1 MMSNYYQVAQI
12 GKGRYRI
19 FDPLGVFTDL
29 FVGRERALLWDTS
42 YGFRD
47 LRAVVKSLTDLPLY
61 VVNSH
66 GHIDHACGN
75 YQFDEPIYIHP
86 ADIPV
91 LRDHHGAYRK
101 KLAMEMARNAVDPLS
116 GKPVNVISQDFDVRA
131 YLERPVGDLREVR
144 EGSVFDLG
152 GMHLEVIEVPGHTPG
167 SIGLLYREEKIFYAG
182 DSMNDDL
189 WLFLKEACPLSVYK
203 ETLKKAWQMD
213 FDTLIMSHSPMPLD
227 KKVLL
232 DYMDTAEQLDYSK
245 AFPFSAPLTPEAEA
259 RRYVR
264 EGFTPEDMGMGKPGY
279 AGIVIC
285 EEKIR

>member
-12 GKGRYRI
+12 EKGRYRI

-91 LRDHHGAYRK
+91 LRDQHGAYRK
-101 KLAMEMARNAVDPLS
+101 KLAVEMARNAVDPLS
-116 GKPVNVISQDFDVRA
+116 GKPVNVISQDFDVQA
-131 YLERPVGDLREVR
+131 YLERPVGELREVR
-144 EGSVFDLG
+144 EGVVFDLG

-167 SIGLLYREEKIFYAG
+167 SIGLLCREEKVFYAG

-203 ETLKKAWQMD
+203 ETLKRPGRW
-213 FDTLIMSHSPMPLD
+213 I
-227 KKVLL
+227 
-232 DYMDTAEQLDYSK
+232 
-245 AFPFSAPLTPEAEA
+245 LTH
-259 RRYVR
+259 
-264 EGFTPEDMGMGKPGY
+264 
-279 AGIVIC
+279 
-285 EEKIR
+285 